1 MELYQLK
8 TFAAVSKEGHLTR
21 AAEQLNTSQPAVSAH
36 IKALEE
42 ELGVIL
48 FERTP
53 KGMKLTPQGLLLKQ
67 KADQVLLAADEMRF
81 AADQLQGELTGEVRL
96 GLNTDP
102 QFLRA
107 TPILAEMK
115 RDYPKL
121 SLRYIPKMTWEA
133 PEQLHRER
141 LEAAFV
147 YARPDDDAIAAH
159 TMDQIG
165 LVIVGPVAWQDRLQT
180 AALADLATFPWIWT
194 SHNCPYFAVA
204 QKLFNEMECEPIK
217 AVITDQEAAIRH
229 MVSNGVGLSI
239 MSESEAK
246 TSAETGQLYIAG
258 SRIGTLDLSL
268 IYLRKRAQDP
278 LVKAILRSIAKA
290 WQVEKLDATQMKREI
305 AGIV

>member
-8 TFAAVSKEGHLTR
+8 TFAAVSSEGHLTR
-21 AAEQLNTSQPAVSAH
+21 AAERLNTSQPAVSAH

-48 FERTP
+48 FDRTP

-67 KADQVLLAADEMRF
+67 KADQVLKAADEMRF
-81 AADQLQGELTGEVRL
+81 TADQLQGELTGEVRL

-121 SLRYIPKMTWEA
+121 SLSYIPRMTWEA
-133 PEQLHRER
+133 PDELHAER

-147 YARPDDDAIAAH
+147 YAIPDDETIAVH
-159 TMDQIG
+159 RLDQIG
-165 LVIVGPVAWQDRLQT
+165 LVIVGPIAWQDRLQPSI
-180 AALADLATFPWIWT
+180 LADLAAFPWIWT

-204 QKLFNEMECEPIK
+204 QKLFSEMDCEPIK

-229 MVSNGVGLSI
+229 MVADGVGLSI

-246 TSAETGQLYIAG
+246 AAAEKGQLYIVG
-258 SRIGTLDLSL
+258 SRIGSLDLSL
-268 IYLRKRAQDP
+268 IYLKKRAQDP
-278 LVKAILRSIAKA
+278 LVKAVLNSIAKA
-290 WQVEKLDATQMKREI
+290 WQLEGLDAPSVTPEVTGM
-305 AGIV
+305 A